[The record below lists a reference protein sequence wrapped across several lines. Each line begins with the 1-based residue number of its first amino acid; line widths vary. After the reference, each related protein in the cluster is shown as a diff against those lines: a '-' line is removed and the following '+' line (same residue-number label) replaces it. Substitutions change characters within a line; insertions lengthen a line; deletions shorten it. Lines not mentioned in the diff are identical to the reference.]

1 MVPQLVGL
9 TLVLWLTGH
18 CMHLLFNMYHIK
30 LLFNLQYIYIHYC
43 FDSSQLCYDDRK
55 TCFVSSSSSSSQANS
70 SPIHRG
76 KGFTSKT
83 DIPISQNLWQYPCIA
98 RLLFPPTP
106 QSSAVLNFDCNS
118 SNSCDSKRKMNVWM
132 NRVCLKKEGG
142 RVDLTSEKKIIHL
155 IKPFFIF
162 ETLVYN
168 LFGCFCRTS
177 HLVNLRDLN

>member
-30 LLFNLQYIYIHYC
+30 LLFNLQYIDIHYC
-43 FDSSQLCYDDRK
+43 FDSSQLCNDDRK
-55 TCFVSSSSSSSQANS
+55 TCFVSSGSSSSQANS
-70 SPIHRG
+70 SPIHHG

-118 SNSCDSKRKMNVWM
+118 LNSSSSHSSSSRHWCTISSGVSA
-132 NRVCLKKEGG
+132 V
-142 RVDLTSEKKIIHL
+142 
-155 IKPFFIF
+155 P
-162 ETLVYN
+162 
-168 LFGCFCRTS
+168 RTS
-177 HLVNLRDLN
+177 LTFSEQLSVSCCLQRWRSW